1 MQKQRVALDTPGH
14 PFYFRCRQN
23 RLAKLFRL
31 VNRHISYKARGLQYQ
46 CCRSF
51 FFKTD
56 RILRN
61 YQKFLTIFVR
71 SIIINNINVML
82 AK

>member
-1 MQKQRVALDTPGH
+1 MTKSEAL
-14 PFYFRCRQN
+14 
-23 RLAKLFRL
+23 KLEYRL
-31 VNRHISYKARGLQYQ
+31 VNRLISYKTRGLQYQ
-46 CCRSF
+46 CSMPF
-51 FFKTD
+51 FFKIY

-61 YQKFLTIFVR
+61 YQKFLTIFVI